1 LKNKVREIVFNA
13 RFIEDL
19 KFWIE
24 VDRRTALRVL
34 ALVEFILRDPFEGLG
49 KPEPLRNMGSNVWSR
64 RLTMEHRVVYQVQ
77 DDRIYFLQARF
88 HY

>member
-1 LKNKVREIVFNA
+1 MTNKVREIVFNT
-13 RFIEDL
+13 RFVEDL

-34 ALVEFILRDPFEGLG
+34 ALVEAVVRDPFGGVG
-49 KPEPLRNMGSNVWSR
+49 KPEPLRNMGSDVWSR
-64 RLTMEHRVVYQVQ
+64 RLTMEHRIVYQVQ
-77 DDRIYFLQARF
+77 DDRVYFLQARY

>member
-1 LKNKVREIVFNA
+1 MKNKAREIVFNS

-34 ALVEFILRDPFEGLG
+34 DLVESIVRDPFGGMG
-49 KPEPLRNMGSNVWSR
+49 KPEPLRNMGSDVWSR

-77 DDRIYFLQARF
+77 DDRIYLLQARY

>member
-1 LKNKVREIVFNA
+1 MKNKVRDIVFNV
-13 RFIEDL
+13 RFLGDL

-34 ALVEFILRDPFEGLG
+34 DLVESIVRDPFGGVG
-49 KPEPLRNMGSNVWSR
+49 KPEPLRNMGSEVWSR
-64 RLTMEHRVVYQVQ
+64 RVTMEHRIVYEVRT
-77 DDRIYFLQARF
+77 DRIYFLQARY

>member
-1 LKNKVREIVFNA
+1 MKNKVREIVFNA

>member
-1 LKNKVREIVFNA
+1 MKKRDAVLDPDFL
-13 RFIEDL
+13 EDL

-34 ALVEFILRDPFEGLG
+34 DLVESIVRDPFRGVG
-49 KPEPLRNMGSNVWSR
+49 KPEPLRNMGADVWSR
-64 RLTMEHRVVYQVQ
+64 RVTMEHRIVYEVQ
-77 DDRIYFLQARF
+77 ADRIYFLQARY

>member
-1 LKNKVREIVFNA
+1 MKNKAREIVFNS

-34 ALVEFILRDPFEGLG
+34 DLVESIVRDPFGGMG
-49 KPEPLRNMGSNVWSR
+49 KPEPLRNMGSDVWSR
-64 RLTMEHRVVYQVQ
+64 RVTMEHRIVYEVQ
-77 DDRIYFLQARF
+77 ADRVYFLQARY